1 MRNDDSSQRLFKD
14 ILNAPESPASPD
26 QSGSSCPPYVDGRVV
41 LARLGNGVRVTGQD
55 AADKLLWGM
64 VASKGMMEQPHC
76 AVAIY
81 SRLREIVSDTLA
93 AEGLPSLPP
102 ADAVAAAKQSLQ
114 ELRDLADVLLKKL
127 TVKRESDSTTNRAV
141 TIHRAVSDAVLM
153 IRQETSLITQ
163 GREPSALE

>member
-1 MRNDDSSQRLFKD
+1 MRNDRSSQRLFND
-14 ILNAPESPASPD
+14 VLNAAGSPASPE
-26 QSGSSCPPYVDGRVV
+26 QGRSSCPRSIDGRVV
-41 LARLGNGVRVTGQD
+41 LERLGSGVRVTGQD
-55 AADKLLWGM
+55 AANKLLWGM

-81 SRLREIVSDTLA
+81 SSLRELISDRLA
-93 AEGLPSLPP
+93 DEGLPSPPP

-114 ELRDLADVLLKKL
+114 ELRDLADVLLNNL
-127 TVKRESDSTTNRAV
+127 TVKRETTSTITRGA

-163 GREPSALE
+163 GREPGALE